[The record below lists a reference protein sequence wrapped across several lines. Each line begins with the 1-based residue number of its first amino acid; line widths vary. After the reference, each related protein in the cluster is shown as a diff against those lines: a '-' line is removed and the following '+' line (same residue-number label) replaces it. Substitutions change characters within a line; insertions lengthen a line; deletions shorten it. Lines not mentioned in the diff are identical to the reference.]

1 MPSVAGQTVK
11 PGLSIGAI
19 FRWIPFWRAA
29 LASLDE
35 SILPQSPRFCR
46 SIGGGVG
53 FQLRFGL
60 PTAQG
65 SGEGAPFLDCSKG
78 WPRLPRSC
86 NSGVNKKQGRVERD
100 EPRHRNLSAL
110 ARPSALAPFRIRSYR
125 FQWHADL
132 LTSWAFEMETLIL
145 GWYVLVETGSVL
157 LLTLFAS
164 LSYTGTLIAPMLG
177 VVGDRIGHR
186 DLLAMMRATYA
197 VLAATLM
204 TLALTGHLSPL
215 YVLVIVAVMGLV
227 RPSDLGVR
235 GALVA
240 TIMPS
245 DQLIGAISVS
255 RTTMDTAR
263 IAGALSGAGL
273 FASLGMGAAY
283 MAIVSLYVVAT
294 VLTLCVVAPSTPHP
308 TGDGADGALRR
319 SPLRDLREG
328 VAYVWTTP
336 SMRAAIWIAF
346 LANLTAYPFTNGLL
360 PYIARAVYGT
370 SQTGLG
376 YLSASFALGSLVGSI
391 ALSVV
396 GGVRVARLM
405 IGATVMWYA
414 ILLVFAHMQ
423 SVPAAI
429 ACLLL
434 AGFSQSLC
442 MISIAVILMRTAS
455 EHFRGRVMGVRMLVI
470 YSLPLGLL
478 AAGTLIDEVGF
489 AATATLYATAG
500 LALLMAIVLHWR
512 ADLWHVHA
520 PANAK

>member
-1 MPSVAGQTVK
+1 
-11 PGLSIGAI
+11 
-19 FRWIPFWRAA
+19 
-29 LASLDE
+29 
-35 SILPQSPRFCR
+35 
-46 SIGGGVG
+46 
-53 FQLRFGL
+53 
-60 PTAQG
+60 
-65 SGEGAPFLDCSKG
+65 
-78 WPRLPRSC
+78 
-86 NSGVNKKQGRVERD
+86 
-100 EPRHRNLSAL
+100 
-110 ARPSALAPFRIRSYR
+110 
-125 FQWHADL
+125 
-132 LTSWAFEMETLIL
+132 METLIL
-145 GWYVLVETGSVL
+145 GWYVLVETRSVL

-164 LSYTGTLIAPMLG
+164 LSYTGTLIAPMFG

-186 DLLAMMRATYA
+186 DLLAMMRAAYA

-204 TLALTGHLSPL
+204 TLALTGLLSPL
-215 YVLVIVAVMGLV
+215 YVLIIVAVMGLV

-273 FASLGMGAAY
+273 LAALGMGPAY
-283 MAIVSLYVVAT
+283 LAIVGLYAVSTA
-294 VLTLCVVAPSTPHP
+294 LTLCIVAPSKPHP
-308 TGDGADGALRR
+308 IDEGARGAH
-319 SPLRDLREG
+319 SPMRDLREG

-336 SMRAAIWIAF
+336 TMRAAIGVAF
-346 LANLTAYPFTNGLL
+346 LANLTAYPFSNGLL
-360 PYIARAVYGT
+360 PYIAREIYGT

-376 YLSASFALGSLVGSI
+376 YLSASFAVGSLVGSI
-391 ALSVV
+391 ALSVA

-414 ILLVFAHMQ
+414 MLLVFAHMQ

-434 AGFSQSLC
+434 LGFAQSLC

-455 EHFRGRVMGVRMLVI
+455 AHFRGRVMGVRMLAI
-470 YSLPLGLL
+470 YGLPLGLL
-478 AAGTLIDEVGF
+478 AAGALIDEVGF
-489 AATATLYATAG
+489 AATATLYAAAG
-500 LALLMAIVLHWR
+500 LALLTGIALNWR

-520 PANAK
+520 PANAR